1 MVFVSLHVM
10 ARWLCFRVRMDSS
23 CTKLYISY
31 QIRKESSAKW
41 YHLMQ
46 AVLQES
52 AGSKVREMYLKL
64 TLRRPEQDIE
74 QEIEQQS
81 TKY

>member
-1 MVFVSLHVM
+1 MRWQGGSVSEYGWTV
-10 ARWLCFRVRMDSS
+10 AVQS
-23 CTKLYISY
+23 INY

-81 TKY
+81 MKY